1 MSEVN
6 NTVTIEALERQIE
19 DLKKHVERREM
30 AIRLASNP
38 DFKKLI
44 LEGFCQVEAAAYV
57 HTSCDPNIGDRE
69 RADALAIAQAS
80 GHLKRWV
87 TIMMQMGYQAQLT
100 IRDCEEQID
109 EMRAEGSE

>member
-19 DLKKHVERREM
+19 DLKKNVERREM
-30 AIRLASNP
+30 AMRLATNP

-44 LEGFCQVEAAAYV
+44 LDGFCQVEAAAYV
-57 HTSCDPNIGDRE
+57 HSSADPSLGDRE

-80 GHLKRWV
+80 GHFKRWMQV
-87 TIMMQMGYQAQLT
+87 QMQMGYQAQLT

-109 EMRAEGSE
+109 EMRAGGNE